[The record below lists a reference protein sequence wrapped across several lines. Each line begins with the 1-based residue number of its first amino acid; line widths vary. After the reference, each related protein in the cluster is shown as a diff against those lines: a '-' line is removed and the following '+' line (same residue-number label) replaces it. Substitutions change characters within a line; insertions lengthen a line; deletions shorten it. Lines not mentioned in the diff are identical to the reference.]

1 MFLEDSFYIKRNSST
16 EESKVQFY
24 RTKTTLERT
33 CRKKMGQIVFKG
45 QKPTSKDCLK
55 DKEYTR

>member
-1 MFLEDSFYIKRNSST
+1 MFFEDSFYIKRNKST

-33 CRKKMGQIVFKG
+33 SRKRLDRLYLQDK
-45 QKPTSKDCLK
+45 KPTSKDCLK